1 VGNIATGSG
10 GESVFSEGRS
20 LVFKSLRV
28 TRLYDAPKRT
38 LVYLAHASEL
48 TQGSGKM
55 AISTIQ
61 LPPGV
66 EP

>member
-1 VGNIATGSG
+1 M
-10 GESVFSEGRS
+10 FSEGRS

-28 TRLYDAPKRT
+28 TRIYDAPNRT
-38 LVYLAHASEL
+38 LVYLAHASEV